1 MLKNSKQIRKK
12 GKIMNEELIE
22 KEMFDK
28 AVDFLNERYGENKTG
43 GVAVLRIE
51 TGEYLISIWPEVN
64 NTSADLCAETGAI
77 CEAHKLN
84 KKVTHSICVCR
95 GEDNEPYE
103 ILTPCG
109 ICQERLMYW
118 GKDVRCAISTKDNRI
133 VFKTLEEIQ
142 PYYWLSKK

>member
-28 AVDFLNERYGENKTG
+28 AVDFLNERYGENKTS

>member
-142 PYYWLSKK
+142 PYYWLDKK